1 MTPDISVVL
10 PCFRAEPLA
19 RRSVQELREL
29 FRGHPAGS
37 WEVVVVDD
45 GGGGFGADW
54 DGDRSVRVVRLP
66 ANRGKGAAV
75 AAGMAAARGRARVY
89 TDVDLPYDPALIL
102 VAAEYILRRGFHLV
116 VGDRTLPSSSYRQE
130 LGWAR
135 RAASGL
141 AATFIGRLV
150 TGGFF
155 DTQCGL
161 KALRGDVADHLF
173 PLLRIER
180 FAFDVE
186 LIYVSLIHRLDLKRI
201 PVRLRQNGTSSVRIL
216 RDCTR
221 AAADVLRIKY
231 HQLRGEY
238 TSRALHQMIERE
250 FRAVC
255 HEVPVPPVLFGPAGL
270 PAPAPAAVAAE
281 PLLPSWAA

>member
-29 FRGHPAGS
+29 FRAHPAGS

-45 GGGGFGADW
+45 GGGGFGPDW
-54 DGDRSVRVVRLP
+54 DGDEAVRVVRLP

-135 RAASGL
+135 RTASAVG
-141 AATFIGRLV
+141 ATFIGRLV

-161 KALRGDVADHLF
+161 KALRGDVADRIF
-173 PLLRIER
+173 PLLKIER

-186 LIYVSLIHRLDLKRI
+186 LIYVTLIHRLDLKRI

-221 AAADVLRIKY
+221 AAVDVLRIKY

-238 TSRALHQMIERE
+238 TSRALHQLVERE

-255 HEVPVPPVLFGPAGL
+255 HEVPTAPALFDA
-270 PAPAPAAVAAE
+270 AEPAPAAAPAAADS
-281 PLLPSWAA
+281 PLRPSGA